1 MRFTTL
7 SDGSES
13 SRLKERAGRCPLPS
27 MASEHAH
34 LDERL
39 ERILF
44 DQTTIREC
52 IAEMGARITADYAG
66 KDLTIVAVLQGGVL
80 FLADLIREIRLPLRM
95 DSISVASY
103 HGGTSSSGTVTFHQN
118 HLPDVAD
125 RDVIVLDDILDSGR
139 TLAAIMDRIRGEC
152 RPRTL
157 RSAVLLSK
165 RITRAVPVEADY
177 RGFEIGDEF
186 VVGYGLDYRGEYRNL
201 PMIGVL
207 KREWILN
214 S

>member
-1 MRFTTL
+1 M
-7 SDGSES
+7 GSEN
-13 SRLKERAGRCPLPS
+13 AN
-27 MASEHAH
+27 

-39 ERILF
+39 ERVLF

-118 HLPDVAD
+118 HLPAVEG

-139 TLAAIMDRIRGEC
+139 TLSAIMNRIRGEC
-152 RPRTL
+152 RPRSL

-165 RITRAVPVEADY
+165 RIARAVPVEADY
-177 RGFEIGDEF
+177 HGFEIGDEF
-186 VVGYGLDYRGEYRNL
+186 VVGYGLDYQGEYRNL
-201 PMIGVL
+201 PVIGVL
-207 KREWILN
+207 KREWILGT
-214 S
+214 

>member
-1 MRFTTL
+1 MSL
-7 SDGSES
+7 GAMVIEP
-13 SRLKERAGRCPLPS
+13 AY
-27 MASEHAH
+27 

-44 DQTTIREC
+44 DQAAIRER
-52 IAEMGARITADYAG
+52 ISEMGRHITEDYEG
-66 KDLTIVAVLQGGVL
+66 GDLTIVAVLQGGVL
-80 FLADLIREIRLPLRM
+80 FLSDLIREIRLPLRI

-118 HLPDVAD
+118 HLPDVEG

-139 TLAAIMDRIRGEC
+139 TLSAILSRLREEC
-152 RPRTL
+152 RPRSL

-165 RITRAVPVEADY
+165 RVERAEPVEADY
-177 RGFEIGDEF
+177 RGFEIGDDF
-186 VVGYGLDYRGEYRNL
+186 VVGYGLDYRGDYRNL

-207 KREWILN
+207 KREWILEEA
-214 S
+214 